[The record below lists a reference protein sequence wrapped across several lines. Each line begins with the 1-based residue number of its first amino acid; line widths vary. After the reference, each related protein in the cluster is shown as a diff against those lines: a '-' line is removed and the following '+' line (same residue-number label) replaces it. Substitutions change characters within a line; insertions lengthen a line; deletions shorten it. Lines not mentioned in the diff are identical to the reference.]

1 MTQLCWK
8 CLLSLSCEHGTS
20 AENSVQGKLQK
31 KLCLPVPYFQ
41 TYTFCKLQVTQPNE
55 DMLTVTVE
63 RQAGRHLGIRLTGN
77 LSEPGIY
84 IADIQEGSAMAMEGQ
99 LRKFDHILFIN
110 GQDVRNADLSQ
121 ASALIQV
128 CTSKSFFL
136 PLFVIFFLLR
146 KYFVFKHEFLGAS
159 RSYFSS
165 FLFLTSMKFPYILH
179 QLHKIYLSRLVLH

>member
-1 MTQLCWK
+1 
-8 CLLSLSCEHGTS
+8 
-20 AENSVQGKLQK
+20 
-31 KLCLPVPYFQ
+31 
-41 TYTFCKLQVTQPNE
+41 
-55 DMLTVTVE
+55 MLTVTVE

-128 CTSKSFFL
+128 SSTGKVVFL

-146 KYFVFKHEFLGAS
+146 K
-159 RSYFSS
+159 
-165 FLFLTSMKFPYILH
+165 
-179 QLHKIYLSRLVLH
+179 

>member
-1 MTQLCWK
+1 
-8 CLLSLSCEHGTS
+8 
-20 AENSVQGKLQK
+20 
-31 KLCLPVPYFQ
+31 
-41 TYTFCKLQVTQPNE
+41 
-55 DMLTVTVE
+55 MLTVTVE

-128 CTSKSFFL
+128 STGKVVFL
-136 PLFVIFFLLR
+136 PLFVIFFLLK
-146 KYFVFKHEFLGAS
+146 KYFVF
-159 RSYFSS
+159 
-165 FLFLTSMKFPYILH
+165 
-179 QLHKIYLSRLVLH
+179 

>member
-1 MTQLCWK
+1 M
-8 CLLSLSCEHGTS
+8 
-20 AENSVQGKLQK
+20 
-31 KLCLPVPYFQ
+31 
-41 TYTFCKLQVTQPNE
+41 TQPNE

-128 CTSKSFFL
+128 STARSGGFL

-146 KYFVFKHEFLGAS
+146 KYFVF
-159 RSYFSS
+159 
-165 FLFLTSMKFPYILH
+165 
-179 QLHKIYLSRLVLH
+179 

>member
-1 MTQLCWK
+1 
-8 CLLSLSCEHGTS
+8 
-20 AENSVQGKLQK
+20 
-31 KLCLPVPYFQ
+31 
-41 TYTFCKLQVTQPNE
+41 
-55 DMLTVTVE
+55 MLTVTVE

-128 CTSKSFFL
+128 STGKVVFL
-136 PLFVIFFLLR
+136 PLFVILFF
-146 KYFVFKHEFLGAS
+146 KINTY
-159 RSYFSS
+159 S
-165 FLFLTSMKFPYILH
+165 F
-179 QLHKIYLSRLVLH
+179 

>member
-1 MTQLCWK
+1 
-8 CLLSLSCEHGTS
+8 
-20 AENSVQGKLQK
+20 
-31 KLCLPVPYFQ
+31 
-41 TYTFCKLQVTQPNE
+41 
-55 DMLTVTVE
+55 MLTVTVE

-128 CTSKSFFL
+128 CTSKSHVFL
-136 PLFVIFFLLR
+136 C
-146 KYFVFKHEFLGAS
+146 GA
-159 RSYFSS
+159 
-165 FLFLTSMKFPYILH
+165 TI
-179 QLHKIYLSRLVLH
+179 

>member
-1 MTQLCWK
+1 
-8 CLLSLSCEHGTS
+8 
-20 AENSVQGKLQK
+20 
-31 KLCLPVPYFQ
+31 
-41 TYTFCKLQVTQPNE
+41 
-55 DMLTVTVE
+55 MLTVTVE

-128 CTSKSFFL
+128 SSTGKVVFL
-136 PLFVIFFLLR
+136 PLFVNFFLLR
-146 KYFVFKHEFLGAS
+146 KYFVF
-159 RSYFSS
+159 
-165 FLFLTSMKFPYILH
+165 
-179 QLHKIYLSRLVLH
+179 

>member
-1 MTQLCWK
+1 
-8 CLLSLSCEHGTS
+8 
-20 AENSVQGKLQK
+20 
-31 KLCLPVPYFQ
+31 
-41 TYTFCKLQVTQPNE
+41 
-55 DMLTVTVE
+55 MLTVTVE

-128 CTSKSFFL
+128 STGKVVFL

-146 KYFVFKHEFLGAS
+146 KYFVF
-159 RSYFSS
+159 
-165 FLFLTSMKFPYILH
+165 
-179 QLHKIYLSRLVLH
+179 